1 MQLRGHELTYPHLL
15 FAIVILITVGVCIAA
30 LGTSTATFGAYNH
43 DWDGA
48 SDLRSLAANSGSE
61 VQVLRSSAGYHEVEA
76 EQATAFVLSPTAS
89 YTGSEAQ
96 AISTFL
102 ERGGTVVVAADSG
115 SQTNQL
121 LAALDVDSRFDG
133 QQLRDEQRYYRS
145 PALPVASPAHES
157 PVTRNI
163 SQITLNHGT
172 AVAPSENADALV
184 NSSSFSY
191 LDSNSNAEL
200 DSSEPIHQYPVV
212 VREDVANGSV
222 ILVSDASVFINEM
235 LERPDN
241 QQLARNLLTT
251 SETVLLDYQHRDGI
265 PTAVALVHTA
275 ADAPILQW
283 MIVAVLTVGV
293 GIAWSKTPI
302 HSDRSNFE
310 SPADETHSDR
320 NHDDVVAKIS
330 ERHPEWNAERVER
343 VARSITRNGSK

>member
-1 MQLRGHELTYPHLL
+1 
-15 FAIVILITVGVCIAA
+15 
-30 LGTSTATFGAYNH
+30 
-43 DWDGA
+43 
-48 SDLRSLAANSGSE
+48 
-61 VQVLRSSAGYHEVEA
+61 
-76 EQATAFVLSPTAS
+76 
-89 YTGSEAQ
+89 
-96 AISTFL
+96 
-102 ERGGTVVVAADSG
+102 
-115 SQTNQL
+115 
-121 LAALDVDSRFDG
+121 
-133 QQLRDEQRYYRS
+133 
-145 PALPVASPAHES
+145 VASPAHES